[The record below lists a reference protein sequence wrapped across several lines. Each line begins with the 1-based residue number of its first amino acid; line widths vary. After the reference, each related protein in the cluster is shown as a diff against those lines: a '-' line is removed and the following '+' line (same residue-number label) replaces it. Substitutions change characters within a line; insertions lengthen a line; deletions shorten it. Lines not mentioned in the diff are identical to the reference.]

1 MEAAPLKI
9 ASERAKMKAV
19 GGEVKGFPIRNVRFT
34 RRTPQITQIKN
45 LRLKL
50 GHSINPI
57 CVICVICG

>member
-9 ASERAKMKAV
+9 ASARAKMKAV

-50 GHSINPI
+50 GH
-57 CVICVICG
+57 